1 MEKPEIK
8 KVEIKEAL
16 ECLEERTGMRK
27 SGMRGAAVL
36 LMGVFLTGCGN
47 AIPEMTQEEQ
57 ALVVEYAANELL
69 KYDTGYETRL
79 TLEELSREPLE
90 DAVQEAA
97 EEKVPEEEMEASK
110 SAEDG
115 SKAASEDKGGSLP
128 DEVEVIDN
136 TAGEA
141 VLDISMEEFLKLEGA
156 ELTYTG
162 CEVTDSYPSEKKED
176 EFFFFM
182 SATEGKKLLVLKFE
196 LTNISDG
203 ELALDMAKTDTRYKI
218 IADGEEKN
226 ALTTLLLNDLAY
238 YQGTVEPGQ
247 SVELVLVGEVSEGE
261 KAESLQLKMKS
272 VDNSATISLN

>member
-1 MEKPEIK
+1 
-8 KVEIKEAL
+8 
-16 ECLEERTGMRK
+16 MRK

-36 LMGVFLTGCGN
+36 LVGVFLTGCGN

-110 SAEDG
+110 SAEEG
-115 SKAASEDKGGSLP
+115 SETASEDKGGSLP

-226 ALTTLLLNDLAY
+226 ALTTLLLNDLTY

-272 VDNSATISLN
+272 VDNSATISLD